1 MMTNHI
7 VYIWLAL
14 AIILIIVEIV
24 TPGGFVLACIGISCI
39 ASGAASYLGFN
50 VTIQIIT
57 FSITALTLFFG
68 IRPFFSKYFMQSAHR
83 IKTNVEA
90 LVGRTGLVSERIDPA
105 TNKGRVL
112 LGGEDW
118 KGLSESDQVIDV
130 GEKVIV
136 VKVDGAKLIVQHF
149 PTNGGD

>member
-1 MMTNHI
+1 MNNHI

-14 AIILIIVEIV
+14 AIILFIIEIV
-24 TPGGFVLACIGISCI
+24 TPGGFVLACLGMSCL
-39 ASGAASYLGFN
+39 ASGASSYLGFS

-57 FSITALTLFFG
+57 FSITSLTLFFG
-68 IRPFFSKYFMQSAHR
+68 IRPLFSKYFIQSANG

-118 KGLSESDQVIDV
+118 KGVSVSDQVIDV

-136 VKVDGAKLIVQHF
+136 VKVDGAKLVIQHF
-149 PTNGGD
+149 PAKKGD